1 MSASCLINTIYK
13 DRKKQC
19 LIKMQCLRKVDV
31 GGEVGERGPVDSP
44 QEDIDN
50 SLHRKGETEA
60 QTEHMIY
67 LKLQTDTKAQG

>member
-13 DRKKQC
+13 NRKKQC
-19 LIKMQCLRKVDV
+19 LIKMQCLRKVGV

-50 SLHRKGETEA
+50 SLPEKH
-60 QTEHMIY
+60 
-67 LKLQTDTKAQG
+67 

>member
-19 LIKMQCLRKVDV
+19 LIKTQCLRKVGV

-50 SLHRKGETEA
+50 NLPEKH
-60 QTEHMIY
+60 
-67 LKLQTDTKAQG
+67 